1 MKFYFYFY
9 TQRIWTS
16 NEKYNHANIR
26 ILEKILIR
34 SDISKWWLCNLVF
47 LSISKKRK
55 MVKFGTGSR
64 ILRCTNTNRNRIL
77 RCTNTNRIL
86 PPSIPSSPFFQ
97 YESYGVPIR
106 VEIESYGAPIRVEYS
121 FFPENSSFLSLIQPS
136 EPIGENGI
144 KYNCRLF
151 LTMYFDVKWAC
162 FGGSIFWHFLISLI
176 VFEIFYGKIF
186 GNWALWLLIIFSLVS
201 VFVDGNKSSKY
212 CTKVWFYFSIVF
224 RRNCR
229 CISII

>member
-1 MKFYFYFY
+1 MFLNKWLTIGRVLQS
-9 TQRIWTS
+9 TQQNYEPFSGPSTPS
-16 NEKYNHANIR
+16 G
-26 ILEKILIR
+26 
-34 SDISKWWLCNLVF
+34 LVD
-47 LSISKKRK
+47 SIT
-55 MVKFGTGSR
+55 VSR
-64 ILRCTNTNRNRIL
+64 TPN
-77 RCTNTNRIL
+77 
-86 PPSIPSSPFFQ
+86 Q

-106 VEIESYGAPIRVEYS
+106 IEIESYGAPIRIEYS